1 MDIMDDFSKEDQ
13 LLGEDQVVELR
24 AIMRSL
30 QRNMI
35 DLNTYYKRLAE
46 FWDRQ
51 GFPEWAEEIMERVK
65 D

>member
-1 MDIMDDFSKEDQ
+1 MDDFSKEDQ